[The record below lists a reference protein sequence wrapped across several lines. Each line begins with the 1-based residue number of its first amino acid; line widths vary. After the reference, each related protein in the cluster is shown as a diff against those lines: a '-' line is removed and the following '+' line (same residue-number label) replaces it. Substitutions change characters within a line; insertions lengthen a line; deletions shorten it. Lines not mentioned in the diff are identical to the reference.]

1 MEWYYYPILLV
12 AGFVAGYINTIAGS
26 GSLLTLPALMF
37 TGLPATIANGTNRLA
52 ILLQGLVASWGF
64 YKKGKLSLP
73 EGVKLSIPSVV
84 GSLIGAFL
92 ATGLT
97 DSLMEKIIGFLLVVM
112 GFILF
117 FNPKPEN
124 KLNFKHPVFSK
135 LVEWVVFVGIG
146 FYGGFIQAGVGFFL
160 LGGLTLISGKDLL
173 IANALKSLIV
183 TIFTIGALAIFVW
196 HRQVSLLPGLVLS
209 VGSMAG
215 AWVSTQAALRW
226 GVDYIRY
233 VLLFVILAVGI
244 HFIFF

>member
-1 MEWYYYPILLV
+1 MEWYHYLILLG

-37 TGLPATIANGTNRLA
+37 TGLPATVANGTNRLA

-64 YKKGKLSLP
+64 YKKDKLPLS
-73 EGVKLSIPSVV
+73 EGLKLSIPSVV

-97 DSLMEKIIGFLLVVM
+97 DSLMEKIIGLLLVVM
-112 GFILF
+112 GIILF

-124 KLNFKHPVFSK
+124 KLNFKHPVFAK
-135 LVEWVVFVGIG
+135 VTEWIVFVGIG

-160 LGGLTLISGKDLL
+160 LGGLTLISGKDLVV
-173 IANALKSLIV
+173 ANALKSLIV
-183 TIFTIGALAIFVW
+183 TIFTVGALAIFVW
-196 HRQVSLLPGLVLS
+196 HKQVSLLPGLVLS

-215 AWVSTQAALRW
+215 AWISTRAALRW
-226 GVDYIRY
+226 GVGYIRY
-233 VLLFVILAVGI
+233 VLLLVIFAVGI
-244 HFIFF
+244 NLIFF